1 MTSSVG
7 SDKEGCRASWSSMA
21 GAWSVAAQ
29 ARVRSGPSPVS
40 PRRHAPGRLTSDSNG
55 RDAGGAVIVTHVG
68 GHVHERGRGAARRG
82 EAVEGRSATVGR
94 RGGRRAPHA
103 GRGGGRIPVGSAAGR
118 GRPGH
123 GVPGPARG
131 SAVRA
136 QVPSAG

>member
-21 GAWSVAAQ
+21 GAWSGAAQ

-82 EAVEGRSATVGR
+82 GA
-94 RGGRRAPHA
+94 
-103 GRGGGRIPVGSAAGR
+103 GGGRGAPGGGGGWRCGCGGGGGGGGAGA
-118 GRPGH
+118 GF
-123 GVPGPARG
+123 PGPGARVG
-131 SAVRA
+131 CTRSSSERWR
-136 QVPSAG
+136 